1 MPGLIAAL
9 PPLPPSLAGGGL
21 KHCGAYGV
29 TDDASKT
36 PVEDAV
42 SVPDFHATVLA
53 TLGIP
58 PHTELLDGAR
68 PVPAT
73 DGGVPIAKLLG

>member
-1 MPGLIAAL
+1 
-9 PPLPPSLAGGGL
+9 
-21 KHCGAYGV
+21 V
-29 TDDASKT
+29 TDDASKA

-53 TLGIP
+53 TLGVA